1 MRKFY
6 RKISLYSLILAISVV
21 CGLFSIAGL
30 IDGELTGGNVS
41 PPPIKVFTPIFPP
54 ENVAPITKLAGTT
67 SKSVAFPKMSTIFRI
82 LGPKGSKNFQNPKIL
97 VLEKNFCPK
106 NVPS

>member
-1 MRKFY
+1 MLLLRNCINKMY
-6 RKISLYSLILAISVV
+6 LKIHSEKAFI
-21 CGLFSIAGL
+21 
-30 IDGELTGGNVS
+30 ERQLTGGNVS
-41 PPPIKVFTPIFPP
+41 PPPIKVFTPIFPD

-67 SKSVAFPKMSTIFRI
+67 SKSVAFPKISTIFRI

-106 NVPS
+106 KVPS

>member
-1 MRKFY
+1 MSQGVLY
-6 RKISLYSLILAISVV
+6 TKIKNELSYV
-21 CGLFSIAGL
+21 
-30 IDGELTGGNVS
+30 DGELTGGNVS
-41 PPPIKVFTPIFPP
+41 PPHVKVFTPIFPD

-67 SKSVAFPKMSTIFRI
+67 SKIVAFPKISTIFRI

-106 NVPS
+106 KVPS

>member
-1 MRKFY
+1 M
-6 RKISLYSLILAISVV
+6 
-21 CGLFSIAGL
+21 

-41 PPPIKVFTPIFPP
+41 PPPIKVFTPIFPD

-67 SKSVAFPKMSTIFRI
+67 SKSVAFPKILTIFRI

-106 NVPS
+106 KVPS

>member
-1 MRKFY
+1 MLERGVQY
-6 RKISLYSLILAISVV
+6 ERW
-21 CGLFSIAGL
+21 GLPLRAHPYIEQ
-30 IDGELTGGNVS
+30 DMPGGHVS
-41 PPPIKVFTPIFPP
+41 PPLSKVFTPIFPD

-67 SKSVAFPKMSTIFRI
+67 SKSVAFPKILTIFRI

-106 NVPS
+106 KVAS